1 MTDRPPRMRR
11 QATLMRV
18 INVPMRRILA
28 LPFPTPLS
36 KRLMLVY
43 LTGRRSGR
51 SYRQPVSY
59 VQDGGSLL
67 TPGGGNWKLNLE
79 PGRPERLRLDGRDVS
94 ARPELIDDVDEI
106 DEALFTM
113 TSVNPRT
120 ASFIPIARRDDGHFD
135 RDGLINA
142 VAHGFRIVR
151 WHLEPSAK

>member
-28 LPFPTPLS
+28 LRFPTPLS

>member
-1 MTDRPPRMRR
+1 
-11 QATLMRV
+11 
-18 INVPMRRILA
+18 
-28 LPFPTPLS
+28 
-36 KRLMLVY
+36 
-43 LTGRRSGR
+43 
-51 SYRQPVSY
+51 VSY

>member
-1 MTDRPPRMRR
+1 
-11 QATLMRV
+11 MRV

-59 VQDGGSLL
+59 VQDGGSLF